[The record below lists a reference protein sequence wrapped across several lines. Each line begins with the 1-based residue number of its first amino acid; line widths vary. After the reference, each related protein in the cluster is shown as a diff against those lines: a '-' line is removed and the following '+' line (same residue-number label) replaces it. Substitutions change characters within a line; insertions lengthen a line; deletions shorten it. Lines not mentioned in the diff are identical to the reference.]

1 MKSKKSKPWRWTKT
15 PRAKS
20 LFQWSRWLHVY
31 LSTALFTL
39 LLFFSVT
46 GITLNHPQWAADTS
60 APEELSTDIPGS
72 IRNQLLS
79 QSGAALDGLTDH
91 IALTTGLSD
100 PRSIDVD
107 WELGEIEFDYPLPAG
122 YAFVI
127 AELDSGTLL
136 IEHKQGSLL
145 ALLNDLHK
153 GRHTGP
159 AWSWLIDISA
169 AVISIFA
176 ITGMIILLQHK
187 RYRRAGLSAA
197 LAGTLLPWL
206 YYWLYVPAL

>member
-1 MKSKKSKPWRWTKT
+1 
-15 PRAKS
+15 
-20 LFQWSRWLHVY
+20 
-31 LSTALFTL
+31 
-39 LLFFSVT
+39 
-46 GITLNHPQWAADTS
+46 
-60 APEELSTDIPGS
+60 
-72 IRNQLLS
+72 
-79 QSGAALDGLTDH
+79 
-91 IALTTGLSD
+91 
-100 PRSIDVD
+100 
-107 WELGEIEFDYPLPAG
+107 
-122 YAFVI
+122 
-127 AELDSGTLL
+127 GTLL

-197 LAGTLLPWL
+197 FAGTLLPCL